1 MPLFMVDQLE
11 MFNQD
16 YMIGLEELG
25 RTMGAD
31 PSSWTGEIPS
41 AFWEK

>member
-1 MPLFMVDQLE
+1 
-11 MFNQD
+11 
-16 YMIGLEELG
+16 LEELG
-25 RTMGAD
+25 RSMGAD